1 MKKLIFILFTFLFF
15 VSSAQIKLNDKDLKN
30 LIAISEL
37 YSKNTNASGEQFAKS
52 IDSLKTPKL
61 NQICQTLIEVGKGD
75 ETILSNKYL
84 SRPSNDELTMW
95 YVIREIHYN
104 QVSEKRKPRPNIEVA
119 KEILSQ
125 KIDERW
131 LLDNYYYRIHGGIAT
146 LFNNADLSMKNI
158 DIEALGFKNETEKC
172 IFYFNIINSLV
183 GPRFKVLLMLKNYDK
198 ILSFSKKIPT
208 FNGKKYYYY
217 RDLDFKD
224 FKWYGYEK
232 KESYSEVN
240 FSNLYNVLLAQFM
253 AVSSL
258 KDKKETQEI
267 YFNSILYKEKYFKY
281 SASKD
286 DLQYLY
292 LKIKS

>member
-15 VSSAQIKLNDKDLKN
+15 VSSAQVKLNDKDLKN

-104 QVSEKRKPRPNIEVA
+104 QVSEKRKPRPNIEVV

-198 ILSFSKKIPT
+198 ILSFSEKLPT

-217 RDLDFKD
+217 TDLDFKD

-258 KDKKETQEI
+258 KDKKDIQEI

>member
-1 MKKLIFILFTFLFF
+1 MKKIISILFTFLFL

-37 YSKNTNASGEQFAKS
+37 YSKNTNATGEQFAKS

-61 NQICQTLIEVGKGD
+61 NQICQTLIEVGKGE

-95 YVIREIHYN
+95 YIIREIHYN
-104 QVSEKRKPRPNIEVA
+104 QVNEKRKPISNIEIA

-125 KIDERW
+125 KIDESW
-131 LLDNYYYRIHGGIAT
+131 LLDNYYYRIHGGIAS
-146 LFNNADLSMKNI
+146 LFNTADLSMKNI

-172 IFYFNIINSLV
+172 IFYFNIINSFV

-198 ILSFSKKIPT
+198 ILSFSEKIPL

-217 RDLDFKD
+217 TDLDFKD
-224 FKWYGYEK
+224 FNWIGYEK

-258 KDKKETQEI
+258 RDKKETQEI

>member
-1 MKKLIFILFTFLFF
+1 MKKIISILFTFLFL

-37 YSKNTNASGEQFAKS
+37 YSKNTNATGEQFAKS

-61 NQICQTLIEVGKGD
+61 NQICQTLIEVGKGE

-95 YVIREIHYN
+95 YIIREIHYN
-104 QVSEKRKPRPNIEVA
+104 QVNEKRKPISNIEIA

-125 KIDERW
+125 KIDESW
-131 LLDNYYYRIHGGIAT
+131 LLDNYYYRIHGGIAS
-146 LFNNADLSMKNI
+146 LFNTADLSMKNI

-172 IFYFNIINSLV
+172 IFDFNIINSFV

-198 ILSFSKKIPT
+198 ILSFSEKIPL

-217 RDLDFKD
+217 TDLDFKD
-224 FKWYGYEK
+224 FNWIGYEK

-258 KDKKETQEI
+258 RDKKETQEI

>member
-1 MKKLIFILFTFLFF
+1 MKKIISILFTFLFL

-37 YSKNTNASGEQFAKS
+37 YSKNTNATGEQFAKS

-61 NQICQTLIEVGKGD
+61 NQICQTLIEVGKGE

-95 YVIREIHYN
+95 YIIREIHYN
-104 QVSEKRKPRPNIEVA
+104 QVNEKRKPISNIEIA

-125 KIDERW
+125 KIDESW
-131 LLDNYYYRIHGGIAT
+131 LLDNYYYRIHGGIAS
-146 LFNNADLSMKNI
+146 LFNTADLSMKNI
-158 DIEALGFKNETEKC
+158 DIEALGFKNETDKS
-172 IFYFNIINSLV
+172 IFYFNIINSFV

-198 ILSFSKKIPT
+198 ILSFSEKIPL

-217 RDLDFKD
+217 TDLDFKD
-224 FKWYGYEK
+224 FNWIGYEK

-258 KDKKETQEI
+258 RDKKETQEI